1 VGDGASLEFSL
12 SGLVGGSG
20 VLGSWVGSA
29 GLVLRSQGTSGQEG
43 LSRWRAWGMRV
54 LTFQCSLRLSP
65 AAATISAATLAIPTV
80 YLEVLG
86 ERGSIGGS
94 IGTGSGACG
103 KGLGWEG
110 WGLEGS
116 GSEPSAGL

>member
-1 VGDGASLEFSL
+1 M
-12 SGLVGGSG
+12 GGVFALAREG
-20 VLGSWVGSA
+20 V
-29 GLVLRSQGTSGQEG
+29 
-43 LSRWRAWGMRV
+43 RV

-65 AAATISAATLAIPTV
+65 AAATTSAATVAIPTV

-86 ERGSIGGS
+86 ERGSIGGL

-116 GSEPSAGL
+116 GSEPSDGL